1 MWWQDARVAKLP
13 TPPEPKR
20 TEVIS
25 VRLSKEELVQ
35 LDRAKALLAKHW
47 QREPDGVDRADVIR
61 ASVAML
67 AAELEEAQLGQS

>member
-1 MWWQDARVAKLP
+1 MAKLP

-25 VRLSKEELVQ
+25 VRMSREELVQ
-35 LDRAKALLAKHW
+35 LDRAKVLLAQHW
-47 QREPDGVDRADVIR
+47 QRETDGVDRADVIR

-67 AAELEEAQLGQS
+67 ADELEAQVGRKGSK

>member
-1 MWWQDARVAKLP
+1 
-13 TPPEPKR
+13 
-20 TEVIS
+20 
-25 VRLSKEELVQ
+25 LSKEELVQ

-67 AAELEEAQLGQS
+67 AAELEEAQLGQP